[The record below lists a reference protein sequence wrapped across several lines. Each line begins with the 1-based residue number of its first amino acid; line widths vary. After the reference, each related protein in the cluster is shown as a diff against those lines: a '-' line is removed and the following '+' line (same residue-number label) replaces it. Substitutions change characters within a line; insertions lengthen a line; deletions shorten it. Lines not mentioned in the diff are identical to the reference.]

1 MKKKRLIISSM
12 TLFFINSLFVCR
24 VYSVPIY
31 VDARAAIVMDKNSQT
46 VLFEKNSDMI
56 IPMAST
62 TKIMT
67 TLVCLEYGDLDKKIE
82 ISKAAANV
90 RGSQVGY
97 KEGEELTIR
106 ELLCGLMMKSG
117 NDAAIALAEGVS
129 GSVDEFC
136 ELMNEY
142 ARRIG
147 ALNSNFESPHGLDS
161 QNHYTTA
168 YDLALITAYAKEN
181 PTFNEIVKAKDID
194 AQKYNFS
201 RSYHNINKILYTIPN
216 SNGVKT
222 GYTGNAGKCL
232 VTSVIDNDGNEMII
246 VVLNCYNR
254 WNETKKL
261 YDYIKGNYSYEK
273 IAEKGQIVYT
283 YKDDDSVIGEFY
295 LDNDIVLPIKNDE
308 SYTVK
313 TEIPKMKFGNEICE
327 ISYLGQVNIWSA
339 ENKIYSYP
347 LKYRGKT
354 IKNKNRILD
363 ILNKINKS

>member
-1 MKKKRLIISSM
+1 MKKRKLVITFMTTFLINC
-12 TLFFINSLFVCR
+12 LLVCNAFSL
-24 VYSVPIY
+24 PIY

-46 VLFEKNSDMI
+46 ILFEKDSDMI

-82 ISKAAANV
+82 ISKGAANV

-97 KEGEELTIR
+97 KEGEKITIR

-168 YDLALITAYAKEN
+168 YDLALITAYAKKN
-181 PTFNEIVKAKDID
+181 QTFNEIVSAKDID

-232 VTSVIDNDGNEMII
+232 VTSIIDDNGNEIII

-261 YDYIKGNYSYEK
+261 YDYIKENYSYEK
-273 IAEKGQIVYT
+273 ILEKGQILYT
-283 YKDDDSVIGEFY
+283 YENNASIIGELY
-295 LDNDIVLPIKNDE
+295 LDKDIILPIKNDE

-313 TEIPKMKFGNEICE
+313 TEIPEIKLENERSE
-327 ISYLGQVNIWSA
+327 IDYLGQVNIWSS

-347 LKYRGKT
+347 LKYRSKSL
-354 IKNKNRILD
+354 KNKNKILD
-363 ILNKINKS
+363 ILEKINKS